1 MHIKIFF
8 LNKTTQETNKEE
20 PLNWFARSKIKKVT
34 ATKLLAILLTYCR
47 VEDAMLR
54 LSSELHFKNS
64 TLVGHARVAKR
75 PLTKFSL
82 ACCQSLVVLQ
92 DKIARYERNYTQ
104 LMLVGHFFV

>member
-8 LNKTTQETNKEE
+8 LNKTTEGTEKEE
-20 PLNWFARSKIKKVT
+20 PLSWFARSKIKKVT

-64 TLVGHARVAKR
+64 TLVGHVRVAKR
-75 PLTKFSL
+75 PLTRIPLIKCRS
-82 ACCQSLVVLQ
+82 CSKLQ
-92 DKIARYERNYTQ
+92 DVSRKQ
-104 LMLVGHFFV
+104 D